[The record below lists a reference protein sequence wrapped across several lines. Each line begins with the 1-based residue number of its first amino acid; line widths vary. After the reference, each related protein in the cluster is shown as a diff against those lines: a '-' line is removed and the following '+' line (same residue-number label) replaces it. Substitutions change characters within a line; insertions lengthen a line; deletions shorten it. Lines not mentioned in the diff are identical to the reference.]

1 MLNHTIVAMFD
12 GHRRTHVT
20 EQLMGKIEFVA
31 KEIII
36 VHRIMMGD
44 DPLFGVCQLYERAR
58 I

>member
-12 GHRRTHVT
+12 GYRRTEVP
-20 EQLMGKIEFVA
+20 EQLMGKIEFIA

-44 DPLFGVCQLYERAR
+44 DPLFGLSQLYERAC